1 MIMIRKFLGLVLLLV
16 SSLAFAV
23 PAAYVHEMTGS
34 GSAATAGKSRALAIG
49 GLLESGDVISVD
61 KGGSMTVK
69 FEDGQIVVLQE
80 NSRFAI
86 EKYDYNKKNVAQSNV
101 AMSLLSGGMRFITG
115 VIGGTRKEAIT
126 MKAGT
131 ATIGIRGTDLAINI
145 AGVTYVVTV
154 QQGNIVLTAQNVTI
168 PVPQG
173 QGTTGQTNQTPP
185 ASRPVS
191 QMPPAV
197 VTLVAAVTAKAVPA
211 TNPIGVA
218 QQATLVTA
226 VDNAT
231 KLATAAQAPGA
242 TDAQKAAAAAAA
254 LQVQQAITGALQ
266 ATAAAIQQ
274 AVAAGAPQTTATGTA
289 PKTGTQPGVTPP
301 RATQTEAQ
309 QIVATVNA
317 NLPPAQ
323 QLNPAQI
330 NQIQQQLVP
339 GLTNQPGALP
349 PAGTVPAGTPQ
360 PGAAL
365 TPEQQAALAAQQ
377 NLLQSLVP
385 LPPLPFVPPP
395 TPTPTPTSCGGAGQS
410 PCDQPPHQPP
420 DA

>member
-1 MIMIRKFLGLVLLLV
+1 MIRKLLGLFLLLA

-34 GSAATAGKSRALAIG
+34 GSAAAGGKSRALAVG

-61 KGGSMTVK
+61 KGGAMTVK

-86 EKYDYNKKNVAQSNV
+86 EKYDYNKKNVSQSSV

-115 VIGGTRKEAIT
+115 VIGGTRKEAIA

-145 AGVTYVVTV
+145 AGITYVVTV

-168 PVPQG
+168 PVAQG
-173 QGTTGQTNQTPP
+173 QGTTGQTNQAPP
-185 ASRPVS
+185 ASRPVG
-191 QMPPAV
+191 QLPPAV
-197 VTLVAAVTAKAVPA
+197 VTLVAGVTSKAVPA
-211 TNPIGVA
+211 TNPVGVA
-218 QQATLVTA
+218 QQATLVAA

-242 TDAQKAAAAAAA
+242 TDAQKAAAALAAQ
-254 LQVQQAITGALQ
+254 QVQTAITGALQ

-274 AVAAGAPQTTATGTA
+274 AITAGAPQTTATGTA
-289 PKTGTQPGVTPP
+289 AKTGTQPGVTPP
-301 RATQTEAQ
+301 RATQSEVQ

-323 QLNPAQI
+323 QLNAAQI
-330 NQIQQQLVP
+330 NQIQQQIAPALS
-339 GLTNQPGALP
+339 NQPGTLP
-349 PAGTVPAGTPQ
+349 PAGTQPAGTPP
-360 PGAAL
+360 PGTTPL

-377 NLLQSLVP
+377 TLINTILT
-385 LPPLPFVPPP
+385 PPP
-395 TPTPTPTSCGGAGQS
+395 PPPQFIAPPCVPSVS
-410 PCDQPPHQPP
+410 PVLVVCP
-420 DA
+420 